1 MNFTSLLLA
10 QAAPSGGFGS
20 PVGPDGSP
28 IVKPEQAVPPAFF
41 ESVPTDDI
49 WRVITQISWIQ
60 AVVCVAFALIYLI
73 YGWRV
78 FKVLVVINI
87 AVLGLVV
94 GRFLG
99 AKLNSPIW
107 GGIIGTIV
115 MATITWPFMK
125 YCVSG
130 LGALAGAVLGAAI
143 WQTAILPE
151 PLVWVGAL
159 AGLVAG
165 GFMAFSSFKFSIMLF
180 TSLQGS
186 VFLAIGLLALLNDY
200 PRLSSY
206 LAVIV
211 YSHGY
216 FLSLAVVIP
225 TVFSILLQRKL
236 LSKQPNWAMP
246 E

>member
-1 MNFTSLLLA
+1 
-10 QAAPSGGFGS
+10 
-20 PVGPDGSP
+20 
-28 IVKPEQAVPPAFF
+28 
-41 ESVPTDDI
+41 
-49 WRVITQISWIQ
+49 
-60 AVVCVAFALIYLI
+60 
-73 YGWRV
+73 
-78 FKVLVVINI
+78 
-87 AVLGLVV
+87 
-94 GRFLG
+94 
-99 AKLNSPIW
+99 
-107 GGIIGTIV
+107 
-115 MATITWPFMK
+115 
-125 YCVSG
+125 
-130 LGALAGAVLGAAI
+130 
-143 WQTAILPE
+143 
-151 PLVWVGAL
+151 
-159 AGLVAG
+159 VAG

-200 PRLSSY
+200 PRLSSH